1 MYPTTEDL
9 KRLIMMAEQ
18 GDVDNARS
26 GLREFTTRRPG
37 VLLAWKWLAD
47 IAESPRERA
56 EAIRRARFLA
66 PGDPWVIEA
75 QKHRMPPKL
84 KNKGA
89 QQQSNIQDELLPFRR
104 LNAYG
109 TPISSQPESDNL
121 YRPQNPGYTHGR
133 PDAYEQPA
141 RYSPSASQ
149 PMAPQPR
156 ASFDS
161 DRSYPSFRTELER
174 LTGPYSGEQRYNSPI
189 SASQPT
195 APQSRSAMESPL
207 YNGELERLS
216 RAHGEHRHVSMDSDY
231 PLSERHLDYSS
242 VEPSTLPSA
251 PVNLDLLP
259 TRPVEDTGVTSSR
272 GMTGMLNGHGTEQ
285 SLPVQDVQPQLQP
298 QPEPRAS
305 LPQTDVLVE
314 PEPVVTNAYTRTAPD
329 LSAENRTTM
338 PWLGEYQPEIEIV
351 SEPEQLMDDGTSPL
365 DAIVEQ
371 TQKLAASS
379 VTIPKSVFW
388 LIIASTVVGVGL
400 VAAALL
406 TAGII

>member
-18 GDVDNARS
+18 GDVDNARN

-89 QQQSNIQDELLPFRR
+89 PQQSNIQDELLPFRR

-121 YRPQNPGYTHGR
+121 YRPQNPGYTYSDTGSYR
-133 PDAYEQPA
+133 PAQYP
-141 RYSPSASQ
+141 PSASQ

-156 ASFDS
+156 ADFDG
-161 DRSYPSFRTELER
+161 DRAYPGFRTELER
-174 LTGPYSGEQRYNSPI
+174 LTGPYSSESRYNSPL

-195 APQSRSAMESPL
+195 APQSRSALERPI
-207 YNGELERLS
+207 YNGELDRLS

-231 PLSERHLDYSS
+231 PISERHLDYSS
-242 VEPSTLPSA
+242 VEQSTLPSA
-251 PVNLDLLP
+251 PVNTDLLP
-259 TRPVEDTGVTSSR
+259 TRPVQDTGVTGSR
-272 GMTGMLNGHGTEQ
+272 GMTGMLNGHGVEQ
-285 SLPVQDVQPQLQP
+285 SLPVQDMQLQQLQP
-298 QPEPRAS
+298 QPQAS
-305 LPQTDVLVE
+305 LPQTDVMVA
-314 PEPVVTNAYTRTAPD
+314 PEPVVTDAYTQTAPE
-329 LSAENRTTM
+329 LSPENRTTM

-400 VAAALL
+400 VAAALV
-406 TAGII
+406 TAGIV

>member
-9 KRLIMMAEQ
+9 KRLIMLAEH
-18 GDVDNARS
+18 GEVDNARD

-47 IAESPRERA
+47 IAENPRERS

-84 KNKGA
+84 KNKDGAA
-89 QQQSNIQDELLPFRR
+89 QQNNIQDEMLPFRR

-109 TPISSQPESDNL
+109 TPIQQQPASDNL
-121 YRPQNPGYTHGR
+121 YRPQNPGYTYGNGHS
-133 PDAYEQPA
+133 Y
-141 RYSPSASQ
+141 ASQ
-149 PMAPQPR
+149 SPAPSQPTAPQPR
-156 ASFDS
+156 ANFDS
-161 DRSYPSFRTELER
+161 QQSYPSYRTELER
-174 LTGPYSGEQRYNSPI
+174 LSGPYSGESRYGSSI

-195 APQSRSAMESPL
+195 AAQPRSAFDQAVSNNP
-207 YNGELERLS
+207 YSTDLERLS
-216 RAHGEHRHVSMDSDY
+216 RSHGEHRHVSLDSDY
-231 PLSERHLDYSS
+231 PISERHLDYSS
-242 VEPSTLPSA
+242 VEGQQQVLDPNS
-251 PVNLDLLP
+251 DLLP
-259 TRPVEDTGVTSSR
+259 TRPLREEGQTARS
-272 GMTGMLNGHGTEQ
+272 GMTDMLNGHG
-285 SLPVQDVQPQLQP
+285 
-298 QPEPRAS
+298 
-305 LPQTDVLVE
+305 LVE
-314 PEPVVTNAYTRTAPD
+314 PRPVYPTAPAKQPAQANTVVQ
-329 LSAENRTTM
+329 STEMVNGYAAPEARAPQPENRTTM
-338 PWLGEYQPEIEIV
+338 PWLGADNTSIEYSEIEIV
-351 SEPEQLMDDGTSPL
+351 SEPEMEMDESTSPL

-406 TAGII
+406 SAGVV